1 MQNKNLKWT
10 DNCKIINWQE
20 LSNLYKIAPLG
31 DKPVEMLK
39 ISFPNSRFTF
49 FVYDN
54 DKLIGVGRAE
64 YEIILLYKKSLYL
77 QIILSAFSV
86 ITVNKNSYK
95 GKKCTQQ

>member
-54 DKLIGVGRAE
+54 DKLIGVGRA
-64 YEIILLYKKSLYL
+64 LADGVDSAYL
-77 QIILSAFSV
+77 CDIAIHPGLIMS
-86 ITVNKNSYK
+86 
-95 GKKCTQQ
+95 

>member
-54 DKLIGVGRAE
+54 DKLIGVGRALADGVTRL
-64 YEIILLYKKSLYL
+64 ICVISLFIL
-77 QIILSAFSV
+77 A
-86 ITVNKNSYK
+86 
-95 GKKCTQQ
+95 